1 VRRLAEP
8 QASKEPVLLFL
19 TIFQIISYLIDII
32 VFVVIVQF
40 VLGLLIAFNVVNTQN
55 QFVAAVFTALNAILD
70 PLLKPIRRIMPNT
83 GAIDFSPMVLIIG
96 LKILQIIFGNL
107 AMAGY

>member
-1 VRRLAEP
+1 M
-8 QASKEPVLLFL
+8 LFL
-19 TIFQIISYLIDII
+19 TIFQIVSYLIDII

-40 VLGLLIAFNVVNTQN
+40 VLGLLIAFNVVNMHN
-55 QFVAAVFTALNAILD
+55 QFVSAVYTALNAILD
-70 PLLKPIRRIMPNT
+70 PMLRPIRKIMPNT